1 MDTVRKYL
9 KESTE
14 IEYDLTYDDSLDKDV
29 KKLVKKYKGDMDE
42 PEFNYG
48 DARTN
53 AYVDKKYAK
62 RFEKDLD
69 KLGVDWS

>member
-1 MDTVRKYL
+1 METIDKYL

-14 IEYDLTYDDSLDKDV
+14 VEYDLTYDESLNKDV

-42 PEFNYG
+42 PEFDYG

-53 AYVDKKYAK
+53 AYVDKKNAK
-62 RFEKDLD
+62 NFEKELD
-69 KLGVDWS
+69 KLGVEWD